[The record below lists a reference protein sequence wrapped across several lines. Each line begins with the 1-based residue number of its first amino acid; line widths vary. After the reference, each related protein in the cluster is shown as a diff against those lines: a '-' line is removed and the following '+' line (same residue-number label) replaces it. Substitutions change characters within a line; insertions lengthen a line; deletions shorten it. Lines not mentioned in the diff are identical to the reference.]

1 MTRDLSEFRKLGLDQ
16 FEKAGLPSRK
26 LEDWHYTDLSQTELS
41 KLPLAEEVR
50 GTAQPGVIHLVNGFL
65 QGKPELPEG
74 VTLEGL
80 DVAGKHIGSLLLG
93 TDRALTALNAGLF
106 NDILV
111 LRVAAK
117 VEKPVEILSEI
128 QGAVQ
133 FHGRLLVLVEKDA
146 SLTLSE
152 IHRGQGTDTGA
163 GFANWV
169 AEAFVAEG
177 GVLNHVKLQDEAL
190 ETTHVAA
197 LGLELGKGARYKGA
211 LLHVG
216 AKLARQEVLT
226 ILAGEGADFSLDG
239 GTLAVGTQ
247 HIDNTTRVIHRAPGC
262 PSHQLFKTVL
272 DEQAHGV
279 FQGTLFVERSGQKT
293 AAYQMSRALMLS
305 DRAAMDNKPELE
317 IYADDVKC
325 GHGATIGDIDETA
338 LFYLKSRG
346 IDDATARRLLIEA
359 FLGEV
364 AATVEHQAL
373 REGLEERLYDK
384 LGALFGRKAA

>member
-1 MTRDLSEFRKLGLDQ
+1 MSDLTEFKKLGLDQ

-26 LEDWHYTDLSQTELS
+26 LEDWHYTDLSQSNLTQ
-41 KLPLAEEVR
+41 LPLAEEVR

-65 QGKPELPEG
+65 QGKPELPDG
-74 VTLEGL
+74 VSLEGIAA
-80 DVAGKHIGSLLLG
+80 AGSHIGSLLSG
-93 TDRALTALNAGLF
+93 ADRALTALNAGLF
-106 NDILV
+106 NDIVV
-111 LRVAAK
+111 LRVSAK
-117 VEKPVEILSEI
+117 IDKPVEILSESRD
-128 QGAVQ
+128 AVQ
-133 FHGRLLVLVEKDA
+133 FHGRLLVLVEKNA

-152 IHRGQGTDTGA
+152 VHRGSGA

-169 AEAFVAEG
+169 CEAFVAEG
-177 GVLNHVKLQDEAL
+177 GALTHVKLQDESL
-190 ETTHVAA
+190 EATHVAA
-197 LGLELGKGARYKGA
+197 LGVELGKGAKYKGA

-216 AKLARQEVLT
+216 AKLARQEVFT

-239 GTLAVGTQ
+239 GTLAVGSQ

-364 AATVEHQAL
+364 AATVENQAL
-373 REGLEERLYDK
+373 RESLEEHMLAK

>member
-1 MTRDLSEFRKLGLDQ
+1 MTTDLSEFRKLGLDQ

-26 LEDWHYTDLSQTELS
+26 LEDWHYTDLSQSDLT

-50 GTAQPGVIHLVNGFL
+50 GAAQSGVIHLVNGFL

-74 VTLEGL
+74 VSLEGIET
-80 DVAGKHIGSLLLG
+80 AGTHIGSLLSG
-93 TDRALTALNAGLF
+93 ADRALTALNAGLF

-111 LRVAAK
+111 LRVSAK
-117 VEKPVEILSEI
+117 VEKPVEILSEAR
-128 QGAVQ
+128 GNVQ
-133 FHGRLLVLVEKDA
+133 FHGRLLVLVEAGA
-146 SLTLSE
+146 SLILSE
-152 IHRGQGTDTGA
+152 IHRGAGA

-169 AEAFVAEG
+169 TEAFVAEG
-177 GVLNHVKLQDEAL
+177 GELQHVTLQDESLDA
-190 ETTHVAA
+190 THIAA
-197 LGLELGKGARYKGA
+197 LGLDLARGARYKGA
-211 LLHVG
+211 LLHLG
-216 AKLARQEVLT
+216 ARLARQEVFA
-226 ILAGEGADFSLDG
+226 ILSGEGADFSLDG
-239 GTLAVGTQ
+239 GTLAVGAQ
-247 HIDNTTRVIHRAPGC
+247 HVDNTTRVIHRAPGC

-279 FQGTLFVERSGQKT
+279 FQGTLFVERTGQKT

-346 IDDATARRLLIEA
+346 IGDATARRLLIEA

-364 AATVEHQAL
+364 AATVGHQAL
-373 REGLEERLYDK
+373 REGLEARLYDK
-384 LGALFGRKAA
+384 LGHLFAGKVA

>member
-1 MTRDLSEFRKLGLDQ
+1 MTDISEFRKLGRDQ

-26 LEDWHYTDLSQTELS
+26 LEDWHYTDLSQSGLTQ
-41 KLPLAEEVR
+41 LPLAEEMR
-50 GTAQPGVIHLVNGFL
+50 GAAQAGVIHLVNGFL
-65 QGKPELPEG
+65 QGQPELPAG
-74 VTLEGL
+74 VVLEGL
-80 DVAGKHIGSLLLG
+80 EAAAGRMGTLLSG
-93 TDRALTALNAGLF
+93 ADRAVTALNAGLF
-106 NDILV
+106 NDALV
-111 LRVAAK
+111 LRVSAK
-117 VEKPVEILSEI
+117 VEKPVEILSETR
-128 QGAVQ
+128 GDVQ
-133 FHGRLLVLVEKDA
+133 FHGRLLIVVEAGA

-152 IHRGQGTDTGA
+152 IHRGSGSA
-163 GFANWV
+163 LANWV
-169 AEAFVAEG
+169 AEIFVAEG
-177 GVLNHVKLQDEAL
+177 GELHHVKLQDEAL
-190 ETTHVAA
+190 ETTHIAA
-197 LGLELGKGARYKGA
+197 LGLELGKGAKYKGA
-211 LLHVG
+211 LLHLG
-216 AKLARQEVLT
+216 SKLARQEVYALM
-226 ILAGEGADFSLDG
+226 AGEGADFSLDG

-279 FQGTLFVERSGQKT
+279 FQGTLFVERPGQKT

-346 IDDATARRLLIEA
+346 IDDSTARRLLIEA

-364 AATVEHQAL
+364 AATVENQAL

>member
-1 MTRDLSEFRKLGLDQ
+1 MTDISEFKKLGLDQ

-26 LEDWHYTDLSQTELS
+26 LEDWHYTDLSQSGLNG
-41 KLPLAEEVR
+41 LPLAEEVR
-50 GTAQPGVIHLVNGFL
+50 GAAQPGVIHLVNGFL

-74 VTLEGL
+74 VVLEGL
-80 DVAGKHIGSLLLG
+80 DAAGGHIGSLLSG
-93 TDRALTALNAGLF
+93 ADRALTGLNAGLF
-106 NDILV
+106 NDLLV
-111 LRVAAK
+111 LRVSAK
-117 VEKPVEILSEI
+117 VEKPVEILSEAR
-128 QGAVQ
+128 GDVQ
-133 FHGRLLVLVEKDA
+133 FHGRLLVIVEAGA

-152 IHRGQGTDTGA
+152 IHRSSGA

-169 AEAFVAEG
+169 AEVFVAEG
-177 GVLNHVKLQDEAL
+177 GEFHHVKLQDESQAA
-190 ETTHVAA
+190 THIAA
-197 LGLELGKGARYKGA
+197 LGLELGKGAKYKGA

-216 AKLARQEVLT
+216 AKLARQEVFA
-226 ILAGEGADFSLDG
+226 IMAGEAADFSLDG
-239 GTLAVGTQ
+239 GTLAVGSQ
-247 HIDNTTRVIHRAPGC
+247 HIDNTTRIIHRAPGC

-293 AAYQMSRALMLS
+293 AAHQMSRALMLS

-325 GHGATIGDIDETA
+325 GHGATIGDIDEHA

-359 FLGEV
+359 FLHEV
-364 AATVEHQAL
+364 AATVENQAL
-373 REGLEERLYDK
+373 REGLEARLHDK
-384 LGALFGRKAA
+384 LGALFGRIAA

>member
-1 MTRDLSEFRKLGLDQ
+1 MSDLSEFRKLGLDQ

-26 LEDWHYTDLSQTELS
+26 LEDWHYTDLSQTDLA

-50 GTAQPGVIHLVNGFL
+50 GAAQPGVIHLVNGFL

-74 VTLEGL
+74 VTLEGIGA
-80 DVAGKHIGSLLLG
+80 AGKHIGSLLLG
-93 TDRALTALNAGLF
+93 ADRSLTALNAGLF
-106 NDILV
+106 NDVLV
-111 LRVAAK
+111 LRVSAK
-117 VEKPVEILSEI
+117 VDKPVEILSESK
-128 QGAVQ
+128 GAVQ
-133 FHGRLLVLVEKDA
+133 FHGRLLVLVEAGA

-152 IHRGQGTDTGA
+152 IHRGSGA

-177 GVLNHVKLQDEAL
+177 GELHHVKLQDESL
-190 ETTHVAA
+190 DTTHVAA
-197 LGLELGKGARYKGA
+197 FGLELGKGAKYKGA
-211 LLHVG
+211 VLHVG
-216 AKLARQEVLT
+216 AKLARHEVLT

-272 DEQAHGV
+272 DEQAHGI

-293 AAYQMSRALMLS
+293 AAHQMSRALMLS

-364 AATVEHQAL
+364 AATVENGAL
-373 REGLEERLYDK
+373 REGLEERLFDK

>member
-1 MTRDLSEFRKLGLDQ
+1 MSDISEFRKAGLAQ
-16 FEKAGLPSRK
+16 FDKGGLPSRK
-26 LEDWHYTDLSQTELS
+26 LEDWHYTDLSQSSLS
-41 KLPLAEEVR
+41 ELPLAEEVR
-50 GTAQPGVIHLVNGFL
+50 GESQPGVIHLVNGFV
-65 QGKPELPEG
+65 QGKPVLPEG
-74 VTLEGL
+74 VVLESLDAAVSRMGTLLSGAE
-80 DVAGKHIGSLLLG
+80 
-93 TDRALTALNAGLF
+93 RALTGLNAGLF
-106 NDILV
+106 NDALV
-111 LRVAAK
+111 LRVSAK

-128 QGAVQ
+128 RGDVQ
-133 FHGRLLVLVEKDA
+133 FHGRLLIIVEAGA

-152 IHRGQGTDTGA
+152 IHRGSGA

-169 AEAFVAEG
+169 AEVFVAEG
-177 GVLNHVKLQDEAL
+177 GELHHVKLQDEAL
-190 ETTHVAA
+190 ETVHVAA
-197 LGLELGKGARYKGA
+197 LGLELGKGAKDKGA
-211 LLHVG
+211 LLHLG
-216 AKLARQEVLT
+216 AKLARQEMFAVM
-226 ILAGEGADFSLDG
+226 AGEGADFSLDG
-239 GTLAVGTQ
+239 GTLATGVQ

-279 FQGTLFVERSGQKT
+279 FQGTLFVERTGQKT

-325 GHGATIGDIDETA
+325 GHGATIGDIDEHA

-364 AATVEHQAL
+364 AAKVENQAL
-373 REGLEERLYDK
+373 REGLEVRLYDK
-384 LGALFGRKAA
+384 LGALFGRRAA

>member
-1 MTRDLSEFRKLGLDQ
+1 MTRDLSEFRQLGLDQ

-26 LEDWHYTDLSQTELS
+26 LEDWHYTDLSQTDLT

-50 GTAQPGVIHLVNGFL
+50 GAAQPGVIHLVNGFL
-65 QGKPELPEG
+65 QGKPELPDG
-74 VTLEGL
+74 VSLDGL
-80 DVAGKHIGSLLLG
+80 GAAGSHIGSLLSG
-93 TDRALTALNAGLF
+93 ADRALTALNAGLF

-111 LRVAAK
+111 LRVSAK
-117 VEKPVEILSEI
+117 VEKPVEILSET

-152 IHRGQGTDTGA
+152 IHRGSGA

-197 LGLELGKGARYKGA
+197 LGLELGKGAKYKGA

-216 AKLARQEVLT
+216 AKLARQEVFT
-226 ILAGEGADFSLDG
+226 VLAGEGADFSLDG

-346 IDDATARRLLIEA
+346 IADATARCLLIEA

-364 AATVEHQAL
+364 AATVENQAL
-373 REGLEERLYDK
+373 REGLEERLFDK